1 MRFQRLSRNTDIVIL
16 AVATLMQFTY
26 ALLIYQRWGQTFV
39 AADDVTHS
47 YIARELWFGM
57 SNMGGTWLPLYH
69 ILLAPFTLVP
79 ALYVSGLAGVI
90 VNAVATGLSSLLL
103 YRIVPNKYGVLAS
116 LVFAGN
122 YLTLTYSATASTEP
136 TAILFAFWALYY
148 LKQYLSSER
157 RESFFKMALVLSVG
171 ELTRYEVW
179 VLALALVSVFAWK
192 EFRRGRKYNLA
203 FTHLAFWGAIL
214 WMTWDTAIFRSPIFF
229 LQSPGA
235 LGIQGAVATPNF
247 QTISAILARTD
258 IQFELVA
265 ATIGASLLLVRNRPR
280 LTIALMLTLIVGMSF
295 QAPLYSTFY
304 GNVNGYSQT
313 QYQQGLWTPVGQ
325 LAHSDI
331 LVSTRVGYVGGDY
344 LTVLTGVDPSK
355 VIDEFSPSF
364 AAASSRPW
372 EYADY
377 VVILN
382 CGQQCDPYFQHALQ
396 TRERY
401 WGAYF
406 NYLFWFNA
414 GWHKEFALR
423 FTPVYTT
430 NFFILYQ
437 RENPMLN
444 SPRYVNVNAG
454 STTRFIVNA
463 TNTDTNDTITLTATG
478 VPQGASFATEKS
490 LTGNVS
496 SAFSWTPS
504 EAQAPHDYHVT
515 FTATDGRGI
524 VTTSSLTI
532 HVSTT
537 ARAALEP
544 NLSPFGIPYQ
554 IFTIIAAIGVAMTLI
569 LDAMWRK
576 LSQSRRLVKAMDLQI
591 GFPSSR

>member
-1 MRFQRLSRNTDIVIL
+1 MVFQRFSRNTDVVIL
-16 AVATLMQFTY
+16 GVATLMQFVY

-90 VNAVATGLSSLLL
+90 VNAIATGLSSLLL
-103 YRIVPNKYGVLAS
+103 YRIIPNRYGVLAS
-116 LVFAGN
+116 LVYAGN

-136 TAILFAFWALYY
+136 TAILFGFWALYY
-148 LKQYLSSER
+148 LKQYLSFEK

-192 EFRRGRKYNLA
+192 EFKRGRKYNLA

-214 WMTWDTAIFRSPIFF
+214 WITWDTAIFRSPLFF

-247 QTISAILARTD
+247 QTITAILARTD

-265 ATIGASLLLVRNRPR
+265 ATIASCLLLVRNRPR
-280 LTIALMLTLIVGMSF
+280 LTIGLMLILIVGMSL

-304 GNVNGYSQT
+304 GSVSGYSQT
-313 QYQQGLWTPVGQ
+313 QYQQGLWTPVKQ
-325 LAHSDI
+325 LAHSEI

-355 VIDEFSPSF
+355 VIDEFSPKF
-364 AAASSRPW
+364 AAASSQPW
-372 EYADY
+372 EYADF

-382 CGQQCDPYFQHALQ
+382 CQQHCDPYFQHALQ
-396 TRERY
+396 TREKY

-406 NYLFWFNA
+406 NYLFWYNA
-414 GWHKEFALR
+414 GWHREFDLR
-423 FTPVYTT
+423 FTPIYTT

-437 RENPMLN
+437 RENPILT
-444 SPRYVNVNAG
+444 SPRFVNVNAG
-454 STTRFIVNA
+454 SITRFVVNA
-463 TNTDTNDTITLTATG
+463 TNTDANDTITLTATG
-478 VPQGASFATEKS
+478 LPQGASFATEKS
-490 LTGNVS
+490 LTGVVS
-496 SAFSWTPS
+496 SIFSWTPT
-504 EAQAPHDYHVT
+504 EAQAPRDYHVT
-515 FTATDGRGI
+515 FTAADGRGL

-532 HVSTT
+532 HVSPTN
-537 ARAALEP
+537 RAAFEP
-544 NLSPFGIPYQ
+544 NFSPLGIPYY
-554 IFTIIAAIGVAMTLI
+554 IFTIVAAVGVAMALL
-569 LDAMWRK
+569 LDAIWRK
-576 LSQSRRLVKAMDLQI
+576 LSLSRKSLKALDLSI
-591 GFPSSR
+591 GRNSS